1 MHPGV
6 LILAWM
12 IAVGLLQTL
21 ASLHLLVVIT
31 VLAVAVWVYAPERA
45 WRLVRRVR
53 FLLLA
58 IVVFFAGFTP
68 GEALL
73 TDFPSLS
80 PSREGLVLAFDH
92 AARLVAVVLGVA
104 ILLQRL
110 SPEALIAGFLA
121 LLGPFQRLGFPAE
134 RVAVRT
140 LLVLEF
146 VESSA
151 PRQWQSWVHDR
162 DDEVPEPIR
171 IMDVPFG
178 LGDRVVLLAILGFAV
193 LAVILVIRG

>member
-1 MHPGV
+1 
-6 LILAWM
+6 M
-12 IAVGLLQTL
+12 IGVGLLQTL
-21 ASLHLLVVIT
+21 ASLPLLVVIT
-31 VLAVAVWVYAPERA
+31 GLAVAAWLYAPERA
-45 WRLVRRVR
+45 RRLVRRVR

-73 TDFPSLS
+73 ADFPSLS
-80 PSREGLVLAFDH
+80 PSREGLALAFDH

-110 SPEALIAGFLA
+110 PPEALISGLLA
-121 LLGPFQRLGFPAE
+121 LLRPFQRLGFPAE

-140 LLVLEF
+140 LLVLDF

-151 PRQWQSWVHDR
+151 PRQWQAWVHDR

-178 LGDRVVLLAILGFAV
+178 PGDRAALLAMLGFAV
-193 LAVILVIRG
+193 FILILVIRG